1 MLKAIGAFAFGSV
14 LVLCACSSHKTLTRD
29 DLRSDIT
36 SAKSLA
42 AETSL
47 FLDYVCQHR
56 ATEHYAQAHIEYLAQ
71 EIDQSRQELQ
81 KSSPAQGDEHVLQIL
96 KTQFDALSAE
106 LHNIRQKLGDETAL
120 ATAKQH
126 VERIQ
131 RALDKANSSL

>member
-36 SAKSLA
+36 SAKALA

-47 FLDYVCQHR
+47 FLDYICQHR

-106 LHNIRQKLGDETAL
+106 LHNIHQLGDETAL
-120 ATAKQH
+120 TTAKQH